1 MFCSDADDV
10 MSCCVESCASGELE
24 PEPEPEPE
32 HAQEARAEEKLRAE
46 LGGLKLGALNKR
58 AMVHVEGVE

>member
-1 MFCSDADDV
+1 MSCHV
-10 MSCCVESCASGELE
+10 MSCCASGEL
-24 PEPEPEPE
+24 EPEPEPE

>member
-1 MFCSDADDV
+1 MSCHV
-10 MSCCVESCASGELE
+10 MSCCVESCASGEL
-24 PEPEPEPE
+24 EPEPEPE